1 MEGFSFPSALD
12 WMVFLRKA
20 LDRVSARYISE
31 PGLYLRSTL
40 YRWSRNRSLCRPDLE
55 LKREASCKSI
65 SEVCGQ
71 PTKSLVFQMCND
83 DCALAR
89 RPELEVLSQSEN
101 ISVLLG

>member
-1 MEGFSFPSALD
+1 MCQLGTFQSQACTLGQHRTPGVVTGVSVDAL
-12 WMVFLRKA
+12 K
-20 LDRVSARYISE
+20 
-31 PGLYLRSTL
+31 
-40 YRWSRNRSLCRPDLE
+40 

-71 PTKSLVFQMCND
+71 STKSLVFQMCSG
-83 DCALAR
+83 DCALAQ